1 MSQRTSW
8 PEAIGRFRLGWRLLR
23 DPMVP
28 AWTKLI
34 QPGVVVHIPLPVDI
48 APDTFL
54 GLGQLDDPG
63 VILLG
68 LRTFIALRPPTV
80 VFRHRVARS
89 AVDGVAHQ
97 VSETPVQ
104 GTWGASSREGAQTK
118 PSC

>member
-1 MSQRTSW
+1 MLPVR
-8 PEAIGRFRLGWRLLR
+8 
-23 DPMVP
+23 
-28 AWTKLI
+28 TKLI

-63 VILLG
+63 VVLLG
-68 LRTFIALRPPTV
+68 LRTFIALCPKAV
-80 VFRHRVARS
+80 VLRHQSAMS

-97 VSETPVQ
+97 VSEAPVR
-104 GTWGASSREGAQTK
+104 GTWGASSREGAETK